1 MYRIIIARLAAVAA
15 AGATAVLLAG
25 PAQAATAGAAGKVS
39 GKELISGVA
48 FGKNAISNH
57 TTYPL
62 TFTGLVRTTSLFTP
76 PGGNRPAVLPTP
88 KGGLGA
94 MLVRPMRG
102 HLVSLDRRTCYGVEQ
117 FTAGLRVVTSKSTG
131 VFAGATG
138 KGGVSLMFGAFLPRK
153 HGACNPRGNPVS
165 AKDAFSTLNA
175 KIALT
180 LRK

>member
-1 MYRIIIARLAAVAA
+1 MHRIVITRLAAVATA
-15 AGATAVLLAG
+15 AATAVLLAG
-25 PAQAATAGAAGKVS
+25 PAQAAAAGTTGKIS

-48 FGKNAISNH
+48 FGKNAISDH

-62 TFTGLVRTTSLFTP
+62 TFTGLVRTTSIFTP
-76 PGGNRPAVLPTP
+76 PSGNNAVLPTP
-88 KGGLGA
+88 RGNLGA
-94 MLVRPMRG
+94 MLVRPMKAR
-102 HLVSLDRRTCYGVEQ
+102 LVSLDRRTCYGVEQ

-153 HGACNPRGNPVS
+153 NGACNPQGEPVS
-165 AKDAFSTLNA
+165 AKDAFSTLDA
-175 KIALT
+175 RIALT

>member
-1 MYRIIIARLAAVAA
+1 MHRIIITKLAAVATA
-15 AGATAVLLAG
+15 AAAVVLLAG
-25 PAQAATAGAAGKVS
+25 PGQAATVGATGKVS

-62 TFTGLVRTTSLFTP
+62 TFTGLVRTTSIFTP
-76 PGGNRPAVLPTP
+76 PSGNNAVLPTP
-88 KGGLGA
+88 RGNLGA
-94 MLVRPMRG
+94 KLVPPMKA
-102 HLVSLDRRTCYGVEQ
+102 HLVSLDKRTCYGVEQ
-117 FTAGLRVVTSKSTG
+117 FTAGLQVVTSKSTG

-153 HGACNPRGNPVS
+153 NGACNPRGEPVS
-165 AKDAFSTLNA
+165 AKNAFSTLDA
-175 KIALT
+175 QIALT

>member
-1 MYRIIIARLAAVAA
+1 MHRTIITRLAAVATA
-15 AGATAVLLAG
+15 AAAAALLAG

-39 GKELISGVA
+39 GKESISGAA

-62 TFTGLVRTTSLFTP
+62 TFTGLVRTTSIFTP
-76 PGGNRPAVLPTP
+76 PSGNTAVLPTP
-88 KGGLGA
+88 RGNLGA
-94 MLVRPMRG
+94 RLVRPMKAR
-102 HLVSLDRRTCYGVEQ
+102 LVSLDRRTCYGVER

-153 HGACNPRGNPVS
+153 GGACNPRGKPVS
-165 AKDAFSTLNA
+165 AKDAFSTLDA
-175 KIALT
+175 RIALT